1 VQLAQEENRPV
12 ADKFNRKKKF
22 IDGNVQGTLLVRAV
36 FYWAMCILNTGLVL
50 LCWQIIVAPPG
61 NFLSFFRLDLLWIDY
76 RAALIASLF
85 TLPVILIDVLNIS
98 HRFAGPNSRLRRA
111 MRELAAGKDV
121 DLIRFRGGDFWQEM
135 ADEFNDVAIY
145 VEKLKQQAMAVNK
158 VACDVEPSHGAAH

>member
-1 VQLAQEENRPV
+1 V
-12 ADKFNRKKKF
+12 AGKLDRKKKF
-22 IDGNVQGTLLVRAV
+22 TDANVQGTLLVRAV

-61 NFLSFFRLDLLWIDY
+61 NFASFFRFDLLWIDY

-85 TLPVILIDVLNIS
+85 TLPLILFDVLNIS
-98 HRFAGPNSRLRRA
+98 HRFAGPNSRFRQS
-111 MRELAAGKDV
+111 MRDLAAGKDV

-145 VEKLKQQAMAVNK
+145 VEKLKRQAALAIN
-158 VACDVEPSHGAAH
+158 AGSDAEPTHGSTI